1 MTTDIFTKNRN
12 FRRNLDYEKWLQ
24 FFFKPLTNDELNQM
38 EKELLNFPI
47 LNNSNFQPLK
57 GA

>member
-12 FRRNLDYEKWLQ
+12 FKRNLDYENWLKE
-24 FFFKPLTNDELNQM
+24 FLKPLSNSELKQM
-38 EKELLNFPI
+38 EEEFINFSSI
-47 LNNSNFQPLK
+47 NNSNFQPQK

>member
-1 MTTDIFTKNRN
+1 MTRDIFTKNRN
-12 FRRNLDYEKWLQ
+12 FKRNLDYENWLKE
-24 FFFKPLTNDELNQM
+24 FLKPLSNDEINQM

-47 LNNSNFQPLK
+47 VNNSNFQPLK

>member
-12 FRRNLDYEKWLQ
+12 FKINLDYENWLKE
-24 FFFKPLTNDELNQM
+24 FLKPLSNSELKQM
-38 EKELLNFPI
+38 EEEFINFSSI
-47 LNNSNFQPLK
+47 NNSNFQPQK